1 MPIGHLF
8 QTLFMETAGDADLG
22 ARSSLLLSYCYRV
35 ARLVS
40 NCARPNQDLSIPPL
54 LLSKGEW
61 PRLPSTARIGR
72 AQFHRA
78 RSASKEGT
86 WPLPP
91 DPSEPARCTSKRA
104 YRVTPPPSSAASC
117 FLLAPPASTGRSA
130 SLRHC
135 PIPLPRT
142 VPDAASCPAHCLRH

>member
-1 MPIGHLF
+1 MAFIVLLKGGPIGLRLRATFSPAHSMARRNVPLALAWAF
-8 QTLFMETAGDADLG
+8 QPLHP
-22 ARSSLLLSYCYRV
+22 SLR
-35 ARLVS
+35 
-40 NCARPNQDLSIPPL
+40 
-54 LLSKGEW
+54 EW

-91 DPSEPARCTSKRA
+91 DPSEAARCTSKRA
-104 YRVTPPPSSAASC
+104 YRVTPPPSSVASYSPS
-117 FLLAPPASTGRSA
+117 APPASTGKPA

-135 PIPLPRT
+135 PRPLPRS
-142 VPDAASCPAHCLRH
+142 VPDAASYPAHSPRH